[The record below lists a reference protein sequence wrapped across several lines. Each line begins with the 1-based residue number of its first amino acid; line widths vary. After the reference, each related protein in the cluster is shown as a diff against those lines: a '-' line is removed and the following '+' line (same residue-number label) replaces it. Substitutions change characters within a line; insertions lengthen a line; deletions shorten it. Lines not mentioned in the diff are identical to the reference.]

1 MEEPAAGGAEVLR
14 IALGG
19 ALGTGLRL
27 LAGGLLLS
35 ATPPGPLR
43 LLAVN
48 VLGALVLGWVRV
60 RRVVPSAWMP
70 ALTTGV
76 LGGFTTFSTMVV
88 QAGALGHGVGA
99 AAAGSARMAGPGL
112 ALAGAYLAASVVLGL
127 TGYLLGHSLGRRRGP
142 VPAGGRDGPGA

>member
-1 MEEPAAGGAEVLR
+1 MEAPATGGADVFR

-27 LAGGLLLS
+27 LAGGLLLT

-48 VLGALVLGWVRV
+48 VLGALMLGWVGV
-60 RRVVPSAWMP
+60 RRLVPAVWMP

-99 AAAGSARMAGPGL
+99 ITPGSTRMSGQGL
-112 ALAGAYLAASVVLGL
+112 ALVGAYLAASVLLGL
-127 TGYLLGHSLGRRRGP
+127 AGYLLGRSLGPRPRP
-142 VPAGGRDGPGA
+142 VAPAGRHGRGA